1 MNIYL
6 TFTKQ
11 CDTISLEFDVL
22 YIRLY
27 KCHWIIITGRTI
39 KVYHQSNALLDID
52 SEFPMYDILYN
63 QGAIDT
69 NGETNR
75 VMLYF
80 YNRDNRSL
88 EKLEDKLST
97 SNHAFTPF

>member
-1 MNIYL
+1 
-6 TFTKQ
+6 
-11 CDTISLEFDVL
+11 
-22 YIRLY
+22 
-27 KCHWIIITGRTI
+27 
-39 KVYHQSNALLDID
+39 
-52 SEFPMYDILYN
+52 MYDILYN

-97 SNHAFTPF
+97 SNHEFTPF